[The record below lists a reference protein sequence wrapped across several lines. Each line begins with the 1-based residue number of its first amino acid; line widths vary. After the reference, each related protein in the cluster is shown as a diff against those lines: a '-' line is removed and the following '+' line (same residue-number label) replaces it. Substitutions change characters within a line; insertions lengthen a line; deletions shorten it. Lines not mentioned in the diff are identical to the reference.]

1 MVRED
6 RDEFRAT
13 ATKKMVR
20 GERDDFSWVRE
31 VHEGQGDREDR
42 DDFRAT
48 ATKKLFR
55 GDRDEFSWVQEAHAV
70 QEVRE
75 DREDREDY

>member
-6 RDEFRAT
+6 RDE
-13 ATKKMVR
+13 
-20 GERDDFSWVRE
+20 
-31 VHEGQGDREDR
+31 
-42 DDFRAT
+42 FRAT

-70 QEVRE
+70 QGGREVREVRE
-75 DREDREDY
+75 DREEY